1 MNKPNLYHRANGVQ
15 RRDAKEILDEHG
27 HLLRWKEENEDSL
40 LDIGCGSGDV
50 LIDFVIPM
58 VPPKRARVLGTD
70 VSEQMV
76 RFARKVHSDVENL
89 FFETLDIEGDI
100 SSFLNKWGCF
110 DHITS
115 FYCLHWVR
123 SQRSAFSNIYNLMA
137 PNGDCLLGFLARNPI
152 FDIYDQLS
160 NSAKWSMYMTDVD
173 KYISPYQYCE
183 NPVGEIEEILS
194 SVGFTKYKIHIA
206 DKIYVYEGID
216 SLKKAVQ
223 AVNPFSERMPL
234 DLQEDFLNDYI
245 AVVRRMSLSENCCGN
260 ENDYKFITPYKL
272 VVVYAV
278 K

>member
-15 RRDAKEILDEHG
+15 RRDAKEILIEHG
-27 HLLRWKEENEDSL
+27 HLLRWKENNKDSL

-50 LIDFVIPM
+50 LIDFVVPM
-58 VPPKRARVLGTD
+58 MPQKYARILATD
-70 VSEQMV
+70 ISEQMV
-76 RFARKVHSDVENL
+76 RFARTVHSGRKNIYFD
-89 FFETLDIEGDI
+89 TLDIGGDV
-100 SSFLNKWGCF
+100 SRFVKKWGCF

-123 SQRSAFSNIYNLMA
+123 YQSSAFSNIYNLLN
-137 PNGDCLLGFLARNPI
+137 PDGDCLLVFLARNPI

-160 NSAKWSMYMTDVD
+160 RSTKWSKYMTDVD

-183 NPVGEIEEILS
+183 NPAGEIEEILS
-194 SVGFTKYKIHIA
+194 SVGFAKYKIHIS
-206 DKIYVYEGID
+206 DKNYVYEGID
-216 SLKKAVQ
+216 NLKKAVQ

-234 DLQEDFLNDYI
+234 NLQESFLNDYI
-245 AVVRRMSLSENCCGN
+245 SVVRKMSLSENCSGV